1 MLNSTW
7 QILCDFDGT
16 IVTDDVTDR
25 LLERFASPAW
35 QALEREWRDG
45 RIGSMACMRDQ
56 IALLDVAPALLDGEV
71 ARTEIDPGF
80 PAFIALA
87 RRLDLSVTIVSDGL
101 DRVIKDVL
109 RRAKLADIE
118 IRSSRLNYAGDG
130 KWRLDFPE
138 AAPECQSG
146 SGTCKCAIARQAE
159 RRTLLIGDG
168 RSDFC
173 VADTADFVFAK
184 DKLLTYCRERQ
195 IPHAAFADFAA
206 AQKLLKRLVQR
217 QSIRLSLET
226 TVHG

>member
-1 MLNSTW
+1 VLNSTW

-25 LLERFASPAW
+25 LLESFAAPAW
-35 QALEREWRDG
+35 RSLEREWREG

-71 ARTEIDPGF
+71 ARTEVDPGF
-80 PAFIALA
+80 PGFIALA
-87 RRLDLSVTIVSDGL
+87 RRLDLPVTIVSDGL

-118 IRSSRLNYAGDG
+118 IRSSRLSYGGDG
-130 KWRLDFPE
+130 KWRLEFPE
-138 AAPECQSG
+138 AAPDCQSG
-146 SGTCKCAIARQAE
+146 SGTCKCAIAKRGE

-173 VADTADFVFAK
+173 VAETADFVFAK
-184 DKLLTYCRERQ
+184 DKLLAHCRERRM
-195 IPHAAFADFAA
+195 PHAAFADFAE
-206 AQKLLKRLVQR
+206 AQQLLKQLVQCHPVR
-217 QSIRLSLET
+217 AALEPV
-226 TVHG
+226 VHG

>member
-1 MLNSTW
+1 VLNSTW

-25 LLERFASPAW
+25 LLESFAAPAW
-35 QALEREWRDG
+35 RSLEREWREG

-71 ARTEIDPGF
+71 ARTEVDPGF
-80 PAFIALA
+80 PGFIALA
-87 RRLDLSVTIVSDGL
+87 RRLDLPVTIVSDGL

-118 IRSSRLNYAGDG
+118 IRSSRLSYAGDG
-130 KWRLDFPE
+130 KWRLEFPE
-138 AAPECQSG
+138 AAPDCQSG
-146 SGTCKCAIARQAE
+146 SGTCKCAIAKRGE

-173 VADTADFVFAK
+173 VAETADFVFAK
-184 DKLLTYCRERQ
+184 DKLLAHCRERRM
-195 IPHAAFADFAA
+195 PHAAFADFAE
-206 AQKLLKRLVQR
+206 AQQLLKQLVKR
-217 QSIRLSLET
+217 HPVRAALEPV
-226 TVHG
+226 VHG